1 MSLTIPFVAAPEI
14 DSEVG
19 ISLKH
24 EHELS
29 SSPFMNTIFRKLIGR
44 PRLLSH
50 PGHAAQV
57 ALCSMTKRQ
66 SPIRDRRFRRLF
78 TNSNCSKAVAGH
90 YTRYVLLLR

>member
-57 ALCSMTKRQ
+57 DGGCVQ
-66 SPIRDRRFRRLF
+66 
-78 TNSNCSKAVAGH
+78 
-90 YTRYVLLLR
+90 